1 MAVAVLVVVGA
12 GLAEEDAVA
21 DALSVS
27 DGMDGV
33 QGDLCSCLT
42 KAAASGSVGNCSLRS
57 MCGLTS
63 EFPSSSR
70 NILRLAFL
78 VEFHPWWMWVH
89 NTNVLHADTSRM
101 L

>member
-1 MAVAVLVVVGA
+1 MAVAVLVGVEA
-12 GLAEEDAVA
+12 GLAEEHVVA
-21 DALSVS
+21 DALCVA
-27 DGMDGV
+27 DGV
-33 QGDLCSCLT
+33 NEVQGELCTFLT
-42 KAAASGSVGNCSLRS
+42 KAAASGSLGNCPLRS

-89 NTNVLHADTSRM
+89 NTNELHADTSRM

>member
-1 MAVAVLVVVGA
+1 MAVAVLVGVEA
-12 GLAEEDAVA
+12 GLTEEEAVV
-21 DALSVS
+21 DALCVAE
-27 DGMDGV
+27 GVDGV
-33 QGDLCSCLT
+33 QGELCSCLT
-42 KAAASGSVGNCSLRS
+42 KAAASGSLGNCSLRS

-89 NTNVLHADTSRM
+89 NINALHADTSRM